1 MIRPSLILAFLAFL
15 LSVTATAQVK
25 PSITYDPSTGDYI
38 VKYQGHE
45 GDDERPVLV
54 RVVFEPSTKVF
65 PEISASA
72 FMLHRLNRFEY
83 SYTVKNLKISKQ
95 RLLYFELEQR
105 TKSIDSTLIP
115 NHQWKAGLWGGPP
128 RVHWGHTMVSP
139 DGMGTPYN
147 GIGIDSLVSG
157 FAIICAGLP
166 TVLNTYSRGLTRGI
180 SFPDEPPSEVE
191 MVIDS
196 LSSFP
201 NNCVIRKSIGPSD
214 PSKEFEAFEFL
225 DTLLSYIHQ
234 SHHLGW
240 INNTRDDDAEED
252 EKAEDG
258 IVKNLDKRLGKIRDL
273 VDRDKIPAAR
283 SQLQRFLRKVERLWD
298 RQQNEDKRN
307 RKNPRIIFTSEAYA
321 LLKYNGEYLLD
332 HLTEAKEE
340 KKDKKRKEK

>member
-1 MIRPSLILAFLAFL
+1 MHTKVVFVL
-15 LSVTATAQVK
+15 LSFLVIGPQVA
-25 PSITYDPSTGDYI
+25 SG
-38 VKYQGHE
+38 Q
-45 GDDERPVLV
+45 DEW
-54 RVVFEPSTKVF
+54 EPGNKIDVW
-65 PEISASA
+65 I
-72 FMLHRLNRFEY
+72 
-83 SYTVKNLKISKQ
+83 NLKVMESDSVSIYHYEIGNAAHAKQDLVELALIMSKDVSIAG
-95 RLLYFELEQR
+95 YASPKDWR
-105 TKSIDSTLIP
+105 TAVFHDTE
-115 NHQWKAGLWGGPP
+115 HM
-128 RVHWGHTMVSP
+128 MVRWFARASMEKDEYVLP
-139 DGMGTPYN
+139 IKPGASVQGF
-147 GIGIDSLVSG
+147 SLVSKSVPG
-157 FAIICAGLP
+157 FIIYYAEGDHP
-166 TVLNTYSRGLTRGI
+166 I
-180 SFPDEPPSEVE
+180 PSFPEGMATDSIPGYTDLTPYGPGIVGKTVGPVLPP
-191 MVIDS
+191 
-196 LSSFP
+196 
-201 NNCVIRKSIGPSD
+201 D
-214 PSKEFEAFEFL
+214 PFFALVFL